1 MLGQIDQATSK
12 ETITAIVK
20 QAQEE
25 NAARLAEE
33 EASQAELAKAKAATK
48 ATVVGL
54 ASLPEA
60 SKAEY
65 AWTD

>member
-12 ETITAIVK
+12 EAIVEIVK
-20 QAQEE
+20 QAQDD
-25 NAARLAEE
+25 NAKRLAEE
-33 EASQAELAKAKAATK
+33 EAAQAELAKAKAATK
-48 ATVVGL
+48 ATITGL

-65 AWTD
+65 ARTN

>member
-12 ETITAIVK
+12 EAIVEIVK
-20 QAQEE
+20 QAQDD
-25 NAARLAEE
+25 NAKRLAEE
-33 EASQAELAKAKAATK
+33 EAAQAELAKAKAATK
-48 ATVVGL
+48 ATITGL

-65 AWTD
+65 ACTN